1 MDAVLRALIVFA
13 VLTVLFRLVG
23 KRTLS
28 QMTVFDFV
36 LLLVVGE
43 ATAQALLGEDFSII
57 NAALVIATLMMLDR
71 GMDWLAW
78 RFPKF
83 KRVAESHPVVIV
95 DNGRLVEEAMR
106 RNHLDVDDVLSAA
119 RQGQGLE
126 RFDQIQ
132 WAILEVSGGISIVP
146 KQRMTPVE

>member
-95 DNGRLVEEAMR
+95 DNGRLVEDAMR